1 MEKKWTET
9 YFDEIAKKLYAAVLA
24 DIMDDLGYRNQ
35 VMCCDIRPVYAEAKI
50 VGRAAT
56 MLATNVDEIPAHPYE
71 LELTLLDELKPGE
84 VIVCTTHGSR
94 RCSIWGELLS
104 THARARG
111 GRGAIFD
118 GLTRDV
124 AGITAMRFPV
134 FATGCGAADSKGRA
148 HVIAIRV
155 PIDVGGVLV
164 RDGDLVV
171 ADEDGGVAIPQGIE
185 DEVIERALQKVSG
198 ENKVRDML
206 ARGASIR
213 QVFQQH
219 GIL

>member
-1 MEKKWTET
+1 MNERT
-9 YFDEIAKKLYAAVLA
+9 DEYYDGLANRLYTAVLA
-24 DIMDDLGYRNQ
+24 DIMDDLGRRNQ
-35 VMCCDIRPVYAEAKI
+35 VMRYDIRPVYPEAKI

-56 MLATNVDEIPAHPYE
+56 MLATNVDEIPAKPYE
-71 LELTLLDELKPGE
+71 LELTLLDDLKPGE

-124 AGITAMRFPV
+124 AGITAMQFPV
-134 FATGCGAADSKGRA
+134 FAIGFGAADSKGRT

-155 PIDVGGVLV
+155 PIEVGGVLV
-164 RDGDLVV
+164 HDGDLVV
-171 ADEDGGVAIPQGIE
+171 ADGDGCVAIPQAIE
-185 DEVIERALQKVSG
+185 DEVVARGLQKVSG
-198 ENKVRDML
+198 ENKVREIL

-213 QVFQQH
+213 QVFEEY

>member
-1 MEKKWTET
+1 METNWTES
-9 YFDEIAKKLYAAVLA
+9 YFDEIATKLYTAVVA
-24 DIMDDLGYRNQ
+24 DVLDDLGYRNQ
-35 VMCCDIRPVYAEAKI
+35 VMRYDIRPVYSEAKI

-56 MLATNVDEIPAHPYE
+56 MLATNVDEILANPYE
-71 LELTLLDELKPGE
+71 LELALLDELRSGE

-134 FATGCGAADSKGRA
+134 FTTGCGAADSKGRA
-148 HVIAIRV
+148 HVTAIRC
-155 PIDVGGVLV
+155 PIEVGGVLV
-164 RDGDLVV
+164 KDGDLVV
-171 ADEDGGVAIPQGIE
+171 ADGDGSVAIPAAVENEAIS
-185 DEVIERALQKVSG
+185 RALQKVSG
-198 ENKVRDML
+198 ENKVRGIL
-206 ARGASIR
+206 ARGTSIR
-213 QVFQQH
+213 QVFAEY

>member
-1 MEKKWTET
+1 VEKKWTET
-9 YFDEIAKKLYAAVLA
+9 YFDEIASKLYTAVLG
-24 DIMDDLGYRNQ
+24 DIMDALGYRNQ
-35 VMCCDIRPVYAEAKI
+35 VMRYDIRPVYPEAKI

-56 MLATNVDEIPAHPYE
+56 MLATNVDEIPANPYE
-71 LELTLLDELKPGE
+71 LELRLLDELKPGE

-124 AGITAMRFPV
+124 AGITTIRFPV
-134 FATGCGAADSKGRA
+134 FATGIGAADSKGRLQ
-148 HVIAIRV
+148 VIAFRV
-155 PIDVGGVLV
+155 PIEVGGVLV

-171 ADEDGGVAIPQGIE
+171 ADGDGGVAIPQAIE
-185 DEVIERALQKVSG
+185 DEVLDRALEKVSG

-213 QVFQQH
+213 QVFQQY